1 MKIVF
6 LIARRELAAYFSTFS
21 GYLIL
26 AAYLLVSGLL
36 FNIYALGREAK
47 FSQDVLRDFFY
58 YSSGMALVAAVIL
71 AMRLLAEERQMQT
84 LVLLQTAPVTEREVV
99 WGKFLSA
106 LAFFAVMIALSI
118 YMPALIFVN
127 GRVAILQILTGYL
140 GLLLLGAATIAIAL
154 LASAWSRS
162 QIMAGVVGAVMVA
175 LLTMA
180 WMVARITD
188 APLSGLMSYVAL
200 HNLHFRT
207 FSLGTLNL
215 RDVVYYL
222 GVTLFFIECA
232 VRSLE
237 SRLWRE

>member
-1 MKIVF
+1 MKIVL
-6 LIARRELAAYFSTFS
+6 LIARRDLAAYFSTFS

-36 FNIYALGREAK
+36 FNIYALGGEAK

-127 GRVAILQILTGYL
+127 GRVALLQILTGYL

-188 APLSGLMSYVAL
+188 APLSGLMTYVAL

-207 FSLGTLNL
+207 FSQGTLNL

-222 GVTLFFIECA
+222 AATVFFLECA

-237 SRLWRE
+237 SRIWRE

>member
-6 LIARRELAAYFSTFS
+6 LIARREFAAYFSTFS
-21 GYLIL
+21 GYVIL

-36 FNIYALGREAK
+36 FNIYAIGADPK

-58 YSSGMALVAAVIL
+58 FSSGMALVGAVLL
-71 AMRLLAEERQMQT
+71 AMRLLAEERQTQT

-127 GRVAILQILTGYL
+127 GRVGLLQIATGYL
-140 GLLLLGAATIAIAL
+140 GLLLLGSATIAIAL
-154 LASAWSRS
+154 LASAWSHS

-175 LLTMA
+175 LLTIT
-180 WMVARITD
+180 WMLGKISD
-188 APLSGLMSYVAL
+188 EPLSGLMGYLAL

-207 FSLGTLNL
+207 FSQGTLHL

-222 GVTLFFIECA
+222 GVTIFFLECG